1 MLRREQPEVW
11 VSRFEP
17 GEGHVGPYAEVFA
30 RRRIGQ
36 LVAGDGTRVSY
47 EVVGDGPEVL
57 MLANGLGGR
66 LYAWLPVIEAFMDRY
81 RVITWDY
88 RGLFESEAPSTLRN
102 LSVRDHAEDM
112 LAILDLEGV
121 ERAHFIGWS
130 MGVQVCLEAHT
141 LAPDRTLSLVLVN
154 GTYGQVFSSAL
165 QPFLRFGWAPA
176 VLHGLME
183 LLSERPWLT
192 DAMGKSGYFSARALF
207 AVRKAVLPRVRSHFM
222 LGLRQY
228 ASDLAGTDSASYFR
242 LFQQIDAHSVYHL
255 LPAVTAQTLVIS
267 GGLDLLTPAD
277 QSRRMARRIPGAK
290 HKSFPLATHFV
301 VLERPKAVVRV
312 IAAHL
317 ASATRQDAGT
327 RP

>member
-1 MLRREQPEVW
+1 M
-11 VSRFEP
+11 SRFEP
-17 GEGHVGPYAEVFA
+17 TEGHVRPYARVFE
-30 RRRIGQ
+30 RRRVGQ
-36 LVAGDGTRVSY
+36 LVAADGTRVSY
-47 EVVGDGPEVL
+47 EVVGDGPDVL

-141 LAPDRTLSLVLVN
+141 LAPERTLSLVLVN

-165 QPFLRFGWAPA
+165 QPFVRFGWVPA
-176 VLHGLME
+176 ALHGLME
-183 LLSERPWLT
+183 ILSERPRLT
-192 DAMGKSGYFSARALF
+192 DAMGKSGYLGARAVY
-207 AVRKAVLPRVRSHFM
+207 AVRRAMFPRVRSHFW

-228 ASDLAGTDSASYFR
+228 ASDIAGTDSANYFR
-242 LFQQIDAHSVYHL
+242 LFQAIDAHSVYHL
-255 LPAVTAQTLVIS
+255 LPAVCVPTLVIS

-290 HKSFPLATHFV
+290 HKSFPLASHFV
-301 VLERPKAVVRV
+301 VLERPKGVVRA

-317 ASATRQDAGT
+317 ATTTG
-327 RP
+327 